1 MTQKIKINNEEVVIM
16 SPEERF
22 WNDVVE
28 ARTIDIETSEKN
40 IKYNKAIVDMAKQ
53 KLKEGKWKK

>member
-53 KLKEGKWKK
+53 KLKKLEKI